1 MKYSFELT
9 RPQLRVFSAICS
21 NLCAGWIAILF
32 LTKDLL
38 ILTFD
43 VAGVI
48 VTLYLA
54 IKAERLL
61 EKL

>member
-1 MKYSFELT
+1 MRFSLELT
-9 RPQLRVFSAICS
+9 QPQLKVFSAICS

-32 LTKDLL
+32 VTKDLL

-43 VAGVI
+43 IVGVI

-54 IKAERLL
+54 IKAERHL